1 MKSTL
6 KAHRDRL
13 KALFSQGVD
22 SIELKESQQE
32 DQIIEQTEPI
42 TEASEPIAQAETPL
56 PPRPKTVAGLIPFDE
71 YSASVSVRE
80 ANRGKQENE
89 RQMWI
94 EVEDYGAAL
103 CSVSNRHKWRPHER
117 LTVIFSGRLHGAIP
131 LFGHK
136 MGPRDARR
144 R

>member
-1 MKSTL
+1 MSKNL
-6 KAHRDRL
+6 LDRL
-13 KALFSQGVD
+13 KEARNKLQFGT
-22 SIELKESQQE
+22 ESANPTQE
-32 DQIIEQTEPI
+32 QPPEATAIAPEGPQ
-42 TEASEPIAQAETPL
+42 EASEPITETPL

-80 ANRGKQENE
+80 ANRGKHENE

-94 EVEDYGAAL
+94 EVEDYGPAL

-117 LTVIFSGRLHGAIP
+117 LTVIFSGRLHGAVP